1 MAISWHDFRNPKL
14 EVCYSRQNRVT
25 IFSNRA
31 TILGAA
37 VAYLSLIVFRNKGD
51 EGWREKVRFADLETE
66 ERGDFLHSLPVYVCF
81 NSFIDYAICKL
92 NYE

>member
-1 MAISWHDFRNPKL
+1 MISSNRATILK
-14 EVCYSRQNRVT
+14 QNRVM
-25 IFSNRA
+25 ISSNCA

-51 EGWREKVRFADLETE
+51 EGWREKVRFVDLETE

-81 NSFIDYAICKL
+81 NSCIDYAICKL
-92 NYE
+92 KYE